1 MNDFHKI
8 SPEDLPILCPGR
20 LPCPLKVLSK
30 IPIIAEFYNNM
41 ICIAI
46 AEACEVCYNI
56 LVVMLLTY
64 PLEGLKFL
72 AVMAKCNVRI

>member
-1 MNDFHKI
+1 MDDFHEI
-8 SPEDLPILCPGR
+8 SPEYLPILCPGR

-46 AEACEVCYNI
+46 AEACEVCYDI
-56 LVVMLLTY
+56 LVAIFLTY

-72 AVMAKCNVRI
+72 AVMAKCDIWI